1 MIRSGHPAILQG
13 LKEQRSR
20 RWVQKREGE
29 VCSKQNINLRP
40 DVLGFEKA
48 YYKLTDLIIKSGERA
63 QLLLL
68 AQKPSGS
75 NRLYMCAKH
84 DNFLWFSWKPIPAS
98 ICFYFV
104 MEKSCSSTNRPL
116 WGFGRQ
122 ERCGITGD
130 SENLPASGTQLCTNR
145 QETLEKTFPLPVP

>member
-75 NRLYMCAKH
+75 NRLYVCAKH
-84 DNFLWFSWKPIPAS
+84 DNFL
-98 ICFYFV
+98 
-104 MEKSCSSTNRPL
+104 
-116 WGFGRQ
+116 
-122 ERCGITGD
+122 
-130 SENLPASGTQLCTNR
+130 
-145 QETLEKTFPLPVP
+145 